1 MSRNAGQVAGDTVEG
16 ALKGGFWGCVAGIAC
31 VAGAAFTGGASL
43 AALPALLPAI
53 GGGALAGT
61 KLGALVGGGA
71 GALGMQ
77 DKIDAT
83 ITKDLYEALS
93 KRL

>member
-1 MSRNAGQVAGDTVEG
+1 MGRDIRQVTGDTVEG
-16 ALKGGFWGCVAGIAC
+16 TLKGGFWGCIAGVVC

-53 GGGALAGT
+53 GGGALVGT
-61 KLGALVGGGA
+61 KLGAGVGGVV
-71 GALGMQ
+71 GALGMK

-83 ITKDLYEALS
+83 ITQDLSEAIKKML
-93 KRL
+93 